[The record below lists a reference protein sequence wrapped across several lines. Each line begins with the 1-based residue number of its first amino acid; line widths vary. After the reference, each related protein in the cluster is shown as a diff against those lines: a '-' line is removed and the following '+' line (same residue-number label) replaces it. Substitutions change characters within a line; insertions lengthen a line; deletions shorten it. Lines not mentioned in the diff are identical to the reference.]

1 MRNSGVENKFYIV
14 QGDIKDL
21 YKTIKDLYKTAHYM
35 QWLPTKRVYQNIKEM
50 EEMTRL
56 FSLCPGRRDA
66 DC

>member
-21 YKTIKDLYKTAHYM
+21 YKTIKDLYKTAHM
-35 QWLPTKRVYQNIKEM
+35 QWLPDMGKRVSEHQGNGRDDY
-50 EEMTRL
+50 TT
-56 FSLCPGRRDA
+56 LCPGRRDA

>member
-1 MRNSGVENKFYIV
+1 V

-21 YKTIKDLYKTAHYM
+21 YKTIKDLYKTAHM
-35 QWLPTKRVYQNIKEM
+35 QWLPDMGRSVSEHQEM
-50 EEMTRL
+50 EEMTTL